1 MSLTTYHFNLAQ
13 RQRNRDLEVGCR
25 IPLESNMFVPQWN
38 NRKRERD
45 QADDG
50 SVSGF
55 SEHRMVRLPLGMP
68 IKLQD

>member
-1 MSLTTYHFNLAQ
+1 
-13 RQRNRDLEVGCR
+13 
-25 IPLESNMFVPQWN
+25 MFVPQWN

-68 IKLQD
+68 IKLQN